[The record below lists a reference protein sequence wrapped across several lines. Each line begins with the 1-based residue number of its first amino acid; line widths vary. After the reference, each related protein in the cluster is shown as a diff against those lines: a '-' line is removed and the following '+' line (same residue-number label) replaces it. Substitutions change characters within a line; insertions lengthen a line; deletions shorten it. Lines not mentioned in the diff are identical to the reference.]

1 MRREAYWITPEGEVV
16 EVERKHINKII
27 GNTELFGL
35 TIEKI
40 KETYD
45 KYSEPLGLEGKAR
58 EEIMRNLILQG
69 WIRIRW
75 KPKEWAYTVQMVKDP
90 STEKNLRNWFSE
102 YGKERDLKVL
112 WITTEKTSCKPPQ
125 NK

>member
-27 GNTELFGL
+27 GNPELFGL
-35 TIEKI
+35 TFEKI
-40 KETYD
+40 KKVYD
-45 KYSEPLGLEGKAR
+45 KYNEPLGLEGKAR
-58 EEIMRNLILQG
+58 EEIMRKLILQD

-90 STEKNLRNWFSE
+90 QIQKNLDNWLMKFE
-102 YGKERDLKVL
+102 QKPDLKVL
-112 WITTEKTSCKPPQ
+112 WINYGLYFSL
-125 NK
+125 